1 MFTGIVESVQP
12 VLILNRSEDIL
23 HVRIHKPGNWK
34 LKLGQSIALDGV
46 CSTVVKVGKTFFEV
60 EFMPETL
67 RKTTLGFLKQG
78 TLLNLER
85 SVTLST
91 ALDGH
96 LVQGHVDA
104 VGAILSVEVLAG
116 KYEIRVTTPS
126 VLKRYIAPRGAITIN
141 GVSLTVARTTKTDFM
156 IALIPHTL
164 SHTNLCQLQKGS
176 KVNLES
182 DLLAR
187 YVVNA
192 LENRK

>member
-12 VLILNRSEDIL
+12 VVVLNTKEDIL
-23 HVRIHKPGNWK
+23 RVQMKKPRNWK
-34 LKLGQSIALDGV
+34 LKLGQSVAVDGV

-60 EFMPETL
+60 EYMPETL
-67 RKTTLGFLKQG
+67 RKTTMGFLKQG
-78 TLLNLER
+78 TFLNLER

-104 VGAILSVEVLAG
+104 VGAILSVEALAG
-116 KYEIRVTTPS
+116 KYEIRVATPPA
-126 VLKRYIAPRGAITIN
+126 LKCYIAPRGAITIN

-156 IALIPHTL
+156 VALIPHTL

-176 KVNLES
+176 KANLES

>member
-23 HVRIHKPGNWK
+23 HVRMQKPGNWK

-46 CSTVVKVGKTFFEV
+46 CSTVVNVGKTFFEV

-67 RKTTLGFLKQG
+67 SKTTLGFLKQS

-104 VGAILSVEVLAG
+104 VGVILSVQEFAG
-116 KYEIRVTTPS
+116 KYEIQVATPS
-126 VLKRYIAPRGAITIN
+126 AIKRYIASQGAISIN
-141 GVSLTVARTTKTDFM
+141 GVSLTVARTTKKDFM
-156 IALIPHTL
+156 VALIPHTL
-164 SHTNLCQLQKGS
+164 AHTNLCQLKKGS

-192 LENRK
+192 IGNWK

>member
-12 VLILNRSEDIL
+12 VGILNKKEDIL
-23 HVRIHKPGNWK
+23 HVRIKKSGNWK

-116 KYEIRVTTPS
+116 KYEIRVSTPF
-126 VLKRYIAPRGAITIN
+126 VLKR
-141 GVSLTVARTTKTDFM
+141 
-156 IALIPHTL
+156 
-164 SHTNLCQLQKGS
+164 
-176 KVNLES
+176 
-182 DLLAR
+182 
-187 YVVNA
+187 
-192 LENRK
+192 